1 MSKTEFDP
9 ARALGDRILDM
20 DRQELCALAVRICL
34 RITAEAGPLKYRGG
48 IFPENISIA
57 EDGSVAIGPAKMEK
71 WKRQELEFIAPEL
84 YWHGESCPAS
94 DVYSLG
100 LLLFYATNGGK
111 LPFATALDSGQLSRM
126 SGKHFSAPEAAGPFL
141 GAVIERATA
150 FKAANRYEN
159 VDDLRIMLEASL
171 DNKYLTGAPGSKS
184 LFQKEASELSEMEK
198 MMLSILGGTGAS
210 RTEPEPEEAGTV
222 LDLEKLM
229 QEPAPE
235 PRPKR
240 KPIEPD
246 AEMQLLLE
254 EFNTPLA
261 KEPEYPVDDGE
272 EGTLAKLPLAS
283 DEDVRVYKPREKR
296 DPNGQSIPILTEEKN
311 PELAPIVVKPRPRTV
326 RQEHEVQ
333 REKQIAEENAERRL
347 LPLVVVLGLS
357 LILIVGAGLANYLL
371 NHRSPRPAPAP
382 SQVVVTPEQTEAPAE
397 LPAETPDVAVSGNV
411 PIEPYYEAFLT
422 DVSWTEAQRQ
432 CLARGGHLAV
442 IDSEEEFRTVT
453 DLAAQAG
460 ITRLWLGCRRINN
473 QLVWERESETP
484 YFLWA
489 QGEPSYFDVYDSVS
503 EDYIMAWYRDGVW
516 SYNDS
521 RDDPVSDYPGMYS
534 GTIGYVCEYGS

>member
-57 EDGSVAIGPAKMEK
+57 EDGSVAIGPAKMER

-84 YWHGESCPAS
+84 YWHGESGPAS

-100 LLLFYATNGGK
+100 LLLYYATNEGK

-184 LFQKEASELSEMEK
+184 LFQKEADELSEMEK
-198 MMLSILGGTGAS
+198 MMLSILGGSGAS
-210 RTEPEPEEAGTV
+210 RTEPEPEEDGTV

-229 QEPAPE
+229 REPAPE
-235 PRPKR
+235 TRPAR

-261 KEPEYPVDDGE
+261 EEPEYPVDDGE
-272 EGTLAKLPLAS
+272 EGPLGKLPLA
-283 DEDVRVYKPREKR
+283 DDDDVRVYKPHEKR
-296 DPNGQSIPILTEEKN
+296 DPNGQAIPILTEEKN
-311 PELAPIVVKPRPRTV
+311 PELAPIVVKPRARTV

-333 REKQIAEENAERRL
+333 REKQIAEENAERKL

-357 LILIVGAGLANYLL
+357 LILIVGAGLANFLI
-371 NHRSPRPAPAP
+371 NRRSPSPAVTPAPAV
-382 SQVVVTPEQTEAPAE
+382 STPAPTEEPAP
-397 LPAETPDVAVSGNV
+397 TPDAAVSGNE
-411 PIEPYYEAFLT
+411 PIEPYYEAFLA
-422 DVSWTEAQRQ
+422 DVSWSEAQRQ

-442 IDSEEEFRTVT
+442 IDSEEEFRAVT
-453 DLAAQAG
+453 DLAAEAG
-460 ITRLWLGCRRINN
+460 ISRLWLGCRRINN
-473 QLVWERESETP
+473 QLVWEHECQSP
-484 YFLWA
+484 YLNWA
-489 QGEPSYFDVYDSVS
+489 PGEPSYFDVYDSVP
-503 EDYIMAWYRDGVW
+503 EDYIMAWYMNGVW
-516 SYNDS
+516 SCNDS
-521 RDDPVSDYPGMYS
+521 RDDPVSDYPSIYS
-534 GTIGYVCEYGS
+534 GIIGYVCEYGS